1 MTNPEKGEV
10 DLVINGTTYTLTLK
24 TAALMAYQKHFSTP
38 EKLADLEWLMTQAQS
53 GSIEHVVALFWASL
67 QKFHPAI
74 TFQDAVNLI
83 DDAGGIEKLDASL
96 LEAAQSTMP
105 DKKDADELKEA
116 VARPRKAR
124 STHGTGGSGSSAL
137 AKSA

>member
-24 TAALMAYQKHFSTP
+24 TAALMAFQKRFSTS
-38 EKLADLEWLMTQAQS
+38 EKPADLEVLMSKAQA
-53 GSIEHVVALFWASL
+53 GSLEHVMALFWAAL
-67 QKFHPAI
+67 QKFHPEI
-74 TFQDAVNLI
+74 TFDHAVNLI
-83 DDAGGIEKLDASL
+83 DDAGGIEKLDATL
-96 LEAAQSTMP
+96 LEAAQSTVP
-105 DKKDADELKEA
+105 DPKDAEELKEA

-124 STHGTGGSGSSAL
+124 QTPGSGGSGSSAL